1 MLKLARYLKP
11 FMAGIILA
19 ISLLFVQAIAELS
32 LPNYMSRIVNVGI
45 QQSGI
50 ESPIPEELSAQAM
63 QLVRVFMTEDERTL
77 IANSYRLGDDNRYEL
92 KIALKDLDAS
102 TTADLEQ
109 AFGVAALTFVDL
121 LKELYQPDASKG
133 EPGESNPSANSST
146 ANPKFPT
153 DDLTG
158 RMDTES
164 MTQAQLDITNLYPYL
179 PMIESIPQ
187 VVIDDARERA
197 LLMEPEMLKQ
207 SGIMLTKAFYQELGI
222 DLGARQTKYILNI
235 GLMMLLIA
243 LLGVFAA
250 VSVGFLAARASTGV
264 ARDLRRAVFTK
275 VESFSSA
282 EFNKFSTASLITR
295 NTNDITQLQML
306 VMMGI
311 RMVCYAPLMAIGGII
326 MAVSKSPSMSWI
338 IALASILLIVLVVII
353 MFIALPKFKLVQKL
367 LDKLNLVSRENLSGL
382 MVVRAFGNQEYEEKR
397 FDKANVDLTATNLF
411 INRVMVFM
419 MPAMMLIM
427 NGVMIL
433 IIWVG
438 AHQIANATMQVG
450 DMMAFMQYAMQIIM
464 SFLMMSMLFIMLPR
478 AAVSAE
484 RVNEVLASEVSIVN
498 PEKPRTL
505 SESTTKGLVEFAGVD
520 FRYPDAEENALCDIT
535 FTASPGTTTAI
546 IGSTGSGKS
555 TIANLL
561 LRFHDVTGGSI
572 KLNGISLTEL
582 SLGEIR
588 HSIGYVP
595 QKGVLISGTIA
606 SNVSYGKQD
615 ATDEEIAKVAM
626 IAQADEFINS
636 YDEKYDYAIS
646 QGGSNVS
653 GGQKQRLAIMRA
665 LIKRPEI
672 LIFDDSF
679 SALDYK
685 TDSELRKALKHY
697 ATGTTQIIIA
707 QRVSTI
713 MQADQIIVLENGR
726 IVGKGTHRE
735 LLAICPTY
743 YEIASSQ
750 LSKEEL
756 L

>member
-1 MLKLARYLKP
+1 MLKLARFLKP

-50 ESPIPEELSAQAM
+50 ESPLPEELSTQAM
-63 QLVRVFMTEDERTL
+63 QLVRIFMTEDEGTL
-77 IANSYRLGDDNRYEL
+77 VANSYRLGDDNRYEL
-92 KIALKDLDAS
+92 KIPLKEQDAD
-102 TTADLEQ
+102 TRGQLEN
-109 AFGVAALTFVDL
+109 AFGLAALTFVDL
-121 LKELYQPDASKG
+121 LRDLYQPGADGTGSGLEAG
-133 EPGESNPSANSST
+133 QVGTDESI
-146 ANPKFPT
+146 PKFST

-158 RMDTES
+158 RMDTEGMS
-164 MTQAQLDITNLYPYL
+164 QAQLDITTLYQYM

-197 LLMEPEMLKQ
+197 LAMEPEMLKQ

-235 GLMMLLIA
+235 GLMMLLVA
-243 LLGVFAA
+243 LLGVAA
-250 VSVGFLAARASTGV
+250 AISVGFLASRAATGV
-264 ARDLRRAVFTK
+264 ARDIRRAVFTK

-282 EFNKFSTASLITR
+282 EFNKLSTASLITR
-295 NTNDITQLQML
+295 NTNDVTQLQML

-338 IALASILLIVLVVII
+338 IALASTLLIVLVVII
-353 MFIALPKFKLVQKL
+353 MLIALPKFKLVQKL

-382 MVVRAFGNQEYEEKR
+382 MVVRAFGNQAHEQDR
-397 FDKANVDLTATNLF
+397 FDQANIDLTATNLF

-484 RVNEVLASEVSIVN
+484 RVTEVLSTEVSIVDPEN
-498 PEKPRTL
+498 PRSL

-535 FTASPGTTTAI
+535 FTASPGTTTAL

-572 KLNGISLTEL
+572 KLNGIEL
-582 SLGEIR
+582 QELPLGEIR
-588 HSIGYVP
+588 NSIGYVP
-595 QKGVLISGTIA
+595 QKGVLMSGTIA
-606 SNVSYGKQD
+606 SNVSYGKPE
-615 ATDEEIAKVAM
+615 ATAEEIAKVAA
-626 IAQADEFINS
+626 IAQATDFINS
-636 YDEKYDYAIS
+636 NEEKYDYEIS

-665 LIKRPEI
+665 LVKRPEI

-685 TDSELRKALKHY
+685 TDSELRKALKDF
-697 ATGTTQIIIA
+697 AAGTTQIIIA

-713 MQADQIIVLENGR
+713 MQADQILVLDNGR
-726 IVGKGTHRE
+726 IVGQGTHRE
-735 LLAICPTY
+735 LLATCPTY

>member
-1 MLKLARYLKP
+1 MLKLARFLKP

-50 ESPIPEELSAQAM
+50 ESPAPEELSTQAM

-77 IANSYRLGDDNRYEL
+77 VANSYLLGDDNRYEL
-92 KIALKDLDAS
+92 KIPLKDQDAG
-102 TTADLEQ
+102 TKGQLEQ
-109 AFGVAALTFVDL
+109 AFGLAAFTFVDL
-121 LKELYQPDASKG
+121 LKDLYQP
-133 EPGESNPSANSST
+133 ETGES
-146 ANPKFPT
+146 NPKFPT
-153 DDLTG
+153 EDLTG
-158 RMDTES
+158 RMDTEG
-164 MTQAQLDITNLYPYL
+164 MAQAQLDITNLYPHL

-187 VVIDDARERA
+187 VIIDDARERA
-197 LLMEPEMLKQ
+197 LAMEPEMLKQ

-235 GLMMLLIA
+235 GLMMLLVA
-243 LLGVFAA
+243 LLGVAAA

-282 EFNKFSTASLITR
+282 EFNKLSTASLITR

-338 IALASILLIVLVVII
+338 IALASTLLIVLVII
-353 MFIALPKFKLVQKL
+353 VMLIALPKFKLVQKL

-382 MVVRAFGNQEYEEKR
+382 MVVRAFGNQAHEQDR
-397 FDKANVDLTATNLF
+397 FDQANIDLTATNLF

-433 IIWVG
+433 IIWVS

-484 RVNEVLASEVSIVN
+484 RVNEVLSTDVSIVDPEN
-498 PEKPRTL
+498 PRSL

-561 LRFHDVTGGSI
+561 LRFHDITGGSI
-572 KLNGISLTEL
+572 KLNGIEL
-582 SLGEIR
+582 QELPLGEIR

-595 QKGVLISGTIA
+595 QKGVLMSGTIA
-606 SNVSYGKQD
+606 SNVSYGRPG
-615 ATDEEIAKVAM
+615 ATDEEIAEVAAV
-626 IAQADEFINS
+626 AQAMDFINS
-636 YDEKYDYAIS
+636 NEEKYDYEIS

-653 GGQKQRLAIMRA
+653 GGQRQRLAIMRA

-685 TDSELRKALKHY
+685 TDSELRKALRDY
-697 ATGTTQIIIA
+697 AAGTTQIIIA

-713 MQADQIIVLENGR
+713 MQADQILVLDNGR
-726 IVGKGTHRE
+726 IVGLGTHRE
-735 LLAICPTY
+735 LLETCPTY